1 MRRRSSKDIINQILA
16 RSSGLRGKVDS
27 NCVYCTY
34 DDHAPGTWRQQVSAC
49 EIETC
54 PIWPVRSRSEGK
66 SLSPSLTPSVTPIVC
81 EDVGK
86 CPDTTAKRI
95 AN

>member
-34 DDHAPGTWRQQVSAC
+34 DDQVVGTWRQQIEAC
-49 EIETC
+49 AVTEC
-54 PIWPVRSRSEGK
+54 PLHSVRPRSYRNKTHEVDSNISSK
-66 SLSPSLTPSVTPIVC
+66 PIHC
-81 EDVGK
+81 EVGTK
-86 CPDTTAKRI
+86 IGNI
-95 AN
+95 AP

>member
-34 DDHAPGTWRQQVSAC
+34 DDQANGTWRQQLEAC
-49 EIETC
+49 AVTEC
-54 PIWPVRSRSEGK
+54 PLHSVRPRSYRMK
-66 SLSPSLTPSVTPIVC
+66 THKADSNINSKPICC
-81 EDVGK
+81 EDGPK
-86 CPDTTAKRI
+86 IGDI
-95 AN
+95 AT

>member
-34 DDHAPGTWRQQVSAC
+34 DNQVNGTWRQQIEAC
-49 EIETC
+49 AVTEC
-54 PIWPVRSRSEGK
+54 PLHSVRPRSYRKKAHEVDSNINPK
-66 SLSPSLTPSVTPIVC
+66 PICC
-81 EDVGK
+81 EAGI
-86 CPDTTAKRI
+86 TIGSI
-95 AN
+95 AT

>member
-34 DDHAPGTWRQQVSAC
+34 DDQVNGTWRQQIEAC
-49 EIETC
+49 AVTEC
-54 PIWPVRSRSEGK
+54 PLHSVRPRSYRK
-66 SLSPSLTPSVTPIVC
+66 KTHKADSNISSKPICC
-81 EDVGK
+81 EDGPK
-86 CPDTTAKRI
+86 IGDI
-95 AN
+95 AT